1 MIHGINNNDNNE
13 LINSRLSGQGTV
25 GGVVTNP
32 IGNNNPYNKEAKFNL
47 VDVSTISQD
56 AYYLYQRE
64 KDIQHFNDIALA
76 GMNDTSYNDRVEALF
91 AQGVMDPFLVD
102 NTEALADDLF
112 SNEEF
117 VKDIEFNML

>member
-1 MIHGINNNDNNE
+1 MIYGINNNDNNE
-13 LINSRLSGQGTV
+13 LINARLSGQGSV

-76 GMNDTSYNDRVEALF
+76 GMNDTTYNERVEALF
-91 AQGVMDPFLVD
+91 AQGVTDPFLVD
-102 NTEALADDLF
+102 NIKVLAEDLVA
-112 SNEEF
+112 NGDF